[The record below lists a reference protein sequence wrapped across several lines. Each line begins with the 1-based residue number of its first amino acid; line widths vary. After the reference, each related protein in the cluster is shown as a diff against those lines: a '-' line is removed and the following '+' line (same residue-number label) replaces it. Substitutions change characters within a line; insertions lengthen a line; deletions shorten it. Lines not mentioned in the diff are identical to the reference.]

1 MGCPHIQQTARALRS
16 RSHAIFR
23 MYGQRDARPTP
34 VVLLFCVCCIADP
47 APGSSLPRPGL
58 YPPPSYP
65 PVLPAGPVLPQA
77 VRPPL
82 SFTEGTPGECLRGQ
96 SAPAVLWYLECYRRA
111 LKERRPDGEDGAQTG
126 KNPMAY
132 LVSCIRCYYFIS
144 TPNEIK

>member
-58 YPPPSYP
+58 YPPRH
-65 PVLPAGPVLPQA
+65 VPQA

-96 SAPAVLWYLECYRRA
+96 SAPAVLWYLKCYRRA
-111 LKERRPDGEDGAQTG
+111 LKKAL
-126 KNPMAY
+126 Y
-132 LVSCIRCYYFIS
+132 L
-144 TPNEIK
+144 

>member
-47 APGSSLPRPGL
+47 APAAHCPVPVYIRPVMSPGT
-58 YPPPSYP
+58 
-65 PVLPAGPVLPQA
+65 ACRACLPQA

-96 SAPAVLWYLECYRRA
+96 SAPAVL
-111 LKERRPDGEDGAQTG
+111 
-126 KNPMAY
+126 
-132 LVSCIRCYYFIS
+132 
-144 TPNEIK
+144 